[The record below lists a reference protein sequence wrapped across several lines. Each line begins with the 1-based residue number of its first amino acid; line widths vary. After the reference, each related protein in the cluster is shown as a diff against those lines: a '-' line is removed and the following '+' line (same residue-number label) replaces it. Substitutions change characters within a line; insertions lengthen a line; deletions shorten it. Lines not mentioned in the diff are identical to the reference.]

1 VSNKSFKPYIPAD
14 QNLREISFKAIFLG
28 IIMAVILGAA
38 NAYLGLMAG
47 MTVAATF
54 PAAVIS
60 MAIIRPLKGTIL
72 EENMARTTGA
82 VGEALAAG
90 AVFTIPAF
98 LFTGVWTKFDV
109 FK

>member
-1 VSNKSFKPYIPAD
+1 MSPISYKPYVPPE
-14 QNLREISFKAIFLG
+14 QSMKEISFKAIFLG

-60 MAIIRPLKGTIL
+60 MAVLRPFKGTIL
-72 EENMARTTGA
+72 EENLARTTGA
-82 VGEALAAG
+82 VGEALADRHSLPSAAALYLRPG
-90 AVFTIPAF
+90 SAWHC
-98 LFTGVWTKFDV
+98 LE
-109 FK
+109 

>member
-14 QNLREISFKAIFLG
+14 QNLQEISFKAIFLG